1 MITDEGRARVCLDSN
16 RTTMT
21 LFGQWMTISWRG
33 VIACHLQ
40 ATKNSLS
47 GRSKQNRSRDS
58 TRISFEAFK
67 IGPLVR
73 PIFLHRSITINSLP
87 TLESEN
93 KTLSHEKFDCPLI
106 SDSISNHG
114 IFKFAPFLLY
124 STYSYHNGRIRTMI
138 ILVIEISRSR
148 VFKKINILRCLI
160 VWWYKKYCA
169 VLWGYKIYIKII
181 YKIKNK

>member
-73 PIFLHRSITINSLP
+73 PIFLHRWITINSLP
-87 TLESEN
+87 ATNSRAEN
-93 KTLSHEKFDCPLI
+93 KTLSHEKFDCPPWFLI
-106 SDSISNHG
+106 LFPTYG

-124 STYSYHNGRIRTMI
+124 STCSCYNARVRKCTTSYYLVVE
-138 ILVIEISRSR
+138 ILCI
-148 VFKKINILRCLI
+148 
-160 VWWYKKYCA
+160 
-169 VLWGYKIYIKII
+169 
-181 YKIKNK
+181 